1 MLKNGR
7 VYIYGTFVLLIVFF
21 NFVYELEHTS
31 IQEAIQETIVI
42 LPTTF
47 LFIWIIYKVR
57 AILTTKN
64 KFFKKRLIDPLNKVG
79 MISMIVFKT
88 LFISV
93 LWEVMTSYLF
103 IDDDDT
109 VDSGL
114 SEGSLFLVVL
124 VSVLIVTLFVYFFE
138 NYLTVIE
145 NRHKMK
151 MELSKHESEKIIS
164 KYLSLKKQLN
174 PHFLFNSF
182 NSLSALIHTD
192 THKAD
197 TFLQELSNVYRYNLD
212 YSEELVVPVEKE
224 LVFIKSYMELQRI
237 RFKEAIVINYQIDAP
252 KMKYLIPPMTL
263 ELLVENAI
271 KHNVVENENPL
282 LINIVTQGD
291 YIIAENNF
299 QPRKTPIGKDSS
311 LGIGLKNLK
320 NQYDL
325 IHKEIP
331 TFTIENQKY
340 IARIPLIAP
349 NL

>member
-1 MLKNGR
+1 MLKGGR

-21 NFVYELEHTS
+21 NFIYELEHTTL
-31 IQEAIQETIVI
+31 QEAIQETIVI
-42 LPTTF
+42 FPTTF

-57 AILTTKN
+57 ELLTTEN
-64 KFFKKRLIDPLNKVG
+64 ALFKKRMIDPLNKIGVIT
-79 MISMIVFKT
+79 MIASKT
-88 LFISV
+88 LVISV
-93 LWEVMTSYLF
+93 LWELITFYF
-103 IDDDDT
+103 FEEDDD

-114 SEGSLFLVVL
+114 SESALFLVVM

-182 NSLSALIHTD
+182 NSLSALIHTNAQ
-192 THKAD
+192 KAD

-224 LVFIKSYMELQRI
+224 LIFIKSYMELQRI
-237 RFKEAIVINYQIDAP
+237 RFKEGIVINYHIDAP
-252 KMKYLIPPMTL
+252 KMNYLIPPMTL

-271 KHNVVENENPL
+271 KHNSITIEKPL
-282 LINIVTQGD
+282 IINIVTEDD

-299 QPRKTPIGKDSS
+299 QPRKTPIGKESS

-325 IHKEIP
+325 IHKESP
-331 TFTIENQKY
+331 SFTIENQKY
-340 IARIPLIAP
+340 IAKIPLITP